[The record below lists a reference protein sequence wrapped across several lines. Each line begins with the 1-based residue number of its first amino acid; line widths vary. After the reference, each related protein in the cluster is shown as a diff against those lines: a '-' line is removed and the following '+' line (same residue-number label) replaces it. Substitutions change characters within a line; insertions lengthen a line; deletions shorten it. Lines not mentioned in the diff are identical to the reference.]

1 LERRL
6 ELDAARGL
14 MLVWI
19 TLTHLPTVFSTYVNQ
34 PFGFFSAAEGF
45 IFLSALFTGRI
56 YSRIAVREGFGAMNR
71 RLGMRTLRLYA
82 HHALLL
88 ALTFLIAVPIAER
101 GNRPGLHNLLD
112 FYFGAGPTRAVVDG
126 ALLVYRPPLLD
137 ILPMYII
144 FLLLTPVALIVAAR
158 VGWKYVLGGS
168 SLLWLLAQFGLRQSA
183 YNVVAH
189 FGVSIPLNQ
198 MGSFDLWAWQ
208 FLWMLGLWFGVR
220 WAKGDLPLE
229 SWARKLTVPA
239 LFIVP
244 VLLVLRYTVGHGVE
258 LGSLEINF
266 DKWHL
271 GGVRLIDFSAFAVLL
286 IRLQPVMKWLA
297 VRPLVMLGQASLQVF
312 CAHLFFCF
320 FGLTMMGNASM
331 VSGWRQVL
339 LLTLTF
345 SALLFTAKI
354 FAKQAKVEPRRSRGG
369 TLTPDARALT
379 S

>member
-1 LERRL
+1 VERRL
-6 ELDAARGL
+6 ELDAARGV
-14 MLVWI
+14 MLLWI
-19 TLTHLPTVFSTYVNQ
+19 TLTHLPTVASTYVNQ

-45 IFLSALFTGRI
+45 IFVSALFTGRI
-56 YSRIAVREGFGAMNR
+56 YSRIADREGFGAMKR
-71 RLGMRTLRLYA
+71 KLGMRTLRLYA

-88 ALTFLIAVPIAER
+88 ALTFLIAVPIAEH

-112 FYFGAGPTRAVVDG
+112 FYFGAGPVRAIVDG

-144 FLLLTPVALIVAAR
+144 FLLLTPVALMFAAR
-158 VGWKYVLGGS
+158 IGWKYILGGS
-168 SLLWLLAQFGLRQSA
+168 STLWLLAQFGLRQSA

-189 FGVSIPLNQ
+189 FGVSIPLNE

-208 FLWMLGLWFGVR
+208 FLWMLGLWLGVR
-220 WAKGDLPLE
+220 WAKGDLPVE
-229 SWARKLTVPA
+229 AWTRKLTVPA
-239 LFIVP
+239 LLIVP
-244 VLLVLRYTVGHGVE
+244 ALLVLRYTVGHGIE
-258 LGSLEINF
+258 LGGLEVNF

-271 GGVRLIDFSAFAVLL
+271 GVVRLVNFSAFAVLL
-286 IRLQPVMKWLA
+286 VRLQPVMKLLA
-297 VRPLVMLGQASLQVF
+297 VRPLVTLGQASLQVF

-331 VSGWRQVL
+331 VSGWRQLL

-345 SALLFTAKI
+345 SALFLTAKI
-354 FAKQAKVEPRRSRGG
+354 FAKQPKTEARRVPS
-369 TLTPDARALT
+369 TKLTPSARVVT

>member
-1 LERRL
+1 
-6 ELDAARGL
+6 

-56 YSRIAVREGFGAMNR
+56 YSRIAVREGFSAMNR

-126 ALLVYRPPLLD
+126 AVLVYRPPLLD

-144 FLLLTPVALIVAAR
+144 FLLLTPLALIVAAR

-220 WAKGDLPLE
+220 WAKGDLRVE

-244 VLLVLRYTVGHGVE
+244 VLLVLRYTVGHGIE

-286 IRLQPVMKWLA
+286 IRLQPVLKWLA

-320 FGLTMMGNASM
+320 FGLTMMGSASM

-354 FAKQAKVEPRRSRGG
+354 FAKQPKVEPRRSRSG